1 MPSAG
6 GVHSPQNLVPLPIRS
21 YLLNPETQT
30 FQASCGINGPVDL
43 HQGFLNGR
51 TMWKNTCCRVCAPAR
66 RWIWRTSSC
75 GSSQFWVTN
84 PGVSAVEGNCVK
96 VCCIWL
102 FSHPPGFHRQR
113 IQLWYNNLT
122 PLKQPDPVVWQP
134 LLYFMFPYILKAVEN
149 YGQQH
154 LNCTFIHFGLWP
166 HPIPF
171 NLPYPPAF
179 PMGDLTYT
187 LW

>member
-1 MPSAG
+1 MRPKWTCRPTSGLFKWAHHVEEHLLSCLPG
-6 GVHSPQNLVPLPIRS
+6 GGLDGPAHAAVRSLGSQTLVPS
-21 YLLNPETQT
+21 
-30 FQASCGINGPVDL
+30 
-43 HQGFLNGR
+43 
-51 TMWKNTCCRVCAPAR
+51 
-66 RWIWRTSSC
+66 
-75 GSSQFWVTN
+75 
-84 PGVSAVEGNCVK
+84 VSVAEGNCVK

-122 PLKQPDPVVWQP
+122 PLKRPDPVAWQP
-134 LLYFMFPYILKAVEN
+134 LLCFMFPYILKAVKN

-166 HPIPF
+166 LPISF